1 MKHRRL
7 LPVVAVLMIAGLL
20 MSLRPSHASGGDT
33 VAIAGDHP
41 KFSLTGWKPAA
52 GDVKIHMMA
61 VLALRNRREL
71 AELKTQLQQPGSAN
85 YHKWLSTAEFMRR
98 FGPTRQQMDDVTSW
112 LGANHFKIDDASLA
126 TRSVRFSG
134 TVAQAEGGCACSP
147 RCSC

>member
-41 KFSLTGWKPAA
+41 KFSLTGWKTAA
-52 GDVKIHMMA
+52 GHVKIHMMA

-112 LGANHFKIDDASLA
+112 LGANHFKIDDAASPPA
-126 TRSVRFSG
+126 AFASAGQWRRPSGCFPPRS
-134 TVAQAEGGCACSP
+134 
-147 RCSC
+147 